1 MGNQSPVML
10 LLSLALVVVI
20 AIAVMKGVRLMVIH
34 NPKGAWNAN
43 FAGFL
48 VAGILAGGSL
58 ALAVFGLSGL
68 SLVQGGVGG
77 GVAACLIALMTPRTL
92 VA

>member
-1 MGNQSPVML
+1 M
-10 LLSLALVVVI
+10 
-20 AIAVMKGVRLMVIH
+20 
-34 NPKGAWNAN
+34 
-43 FAGFL
+43 

-58 ALAVFGLSGL
+58 AFAVFGFEGFCLI
-68 SLVQGGVGG
+68 QGGVGG

>member
-1 MGNQSPVML
+1 
-10 LLSLALVVVI
+10 
-20 AIAVMKGVRLMVIH
+20 
-34 NPKGAWNAN
+34 
-43 FAGFL
+43 

-58 ALAVFGLSGL
+58 AFAVFGLNGL